1 MLPAALFTGMH
12 QLVRRF
18 TTGLEDNLEKDEDF
32 EVDWALVYNFE
43 DIGKIIFST
52 AHQDRLIKSLYR
64 TFSCY

>member
-1 MLPAALFTGMH
+1 MH

-43 DIGKIIFST
+43 DIGRIFPST
-52 AHQDRLIKSLYR
+52 AHQDDLIEPLYR